1 MFERSGWFITF
12 VEEIEEVEEV
22 AIVELEEA
30 IVEPEESIDKLWAR
44 SVGSNTMKKNYRGS
58 SLYWSKNKRETVI
71 EYWRTKNKDWEGKIE
86 REGERGREWNWIN
99 LYLISCLIIICSSKF
114 YL

>member
-1 MFERSGWFITF
+1 MFERRSGWFITF

-30 IVEPEESIDKLWAR
+30 IVEPEEAVDELWA
-44 SVGSNTMKKNYRGS
+44 GSFGFDTTKKNYRSS

-71 EYWRTKNKDWEGKIE
+71 EYWRTKNKDWE
-86 REGERGREWNWIN
+86 RGRKEEENETD
-99 LYLISCLIIICSSKF
+99 
-114 YL
+114 